1 MLDRCDFSPLVVI
14 LSFSFRG
21 CQIVA
26 DVFDLLTVLL
36 AGQSNK
42 LYELQNLCEHFTLT
56 TLHYHLPHM
65 LFLKCPDVCVCT
77 WMIFSSIYQPNL
89 TYSTQLRVMHT
100 LCPLHLSLNVIS
112 HKFLRRFQDSC
123 AILHN
128 RTLWPSFI
136 K

>member
-1 MLDRCDFSPLVVI
+1 MI

-65 LFLKCPDVCVCT
+65 LFLKCPDVCVY
-77 WMIFSSIYQPNL
+77 MDDLQQYI
-89 TYSTQLRVMHT
+89 STQSDIQHSAQSYAHSVPFTSISECHI
-100 LCPLHLSLNVIS
+100 PQIPQALSG
-112 HKFLRRFQDSC
+112 
-123 AILHN
+123 
-128 RTLWPSFI
+128 
-136 K
+136 